1 MSSSHS
7 SFTFTEDLCES
18 CNFVTVCLFV
28 GKTHLGDL
36 QLLSLFEMFLP
47 HAVHQDTLTLQRWL
61 DMASIS
67 GARVS
72 KPQTGWAVPKCSI
85 EYIPLYLQHNSLNSD
100 FFRSFI
106 WWLKSLDHFRRPSA
120 SPWASMR
127 SGRCSVG
134 DNGPSG
140 PATAES
146 TIQLWILNG
155 YPTLKSKITA
165 VSVFQSIFA
174 CYIAILYYLIYIYIY
189 THHDSIL
196 LYIIYIAIMLY
207 SHMIMVR

>member
-1 MSSSHS
+1 MQLCDCLLVCRQDSSRRLAALEPFRNVPSPCSPSRHAHLAAMAGHGINLWSSSI
-7 SFTFTEDLCES
+7 
-18 CNFVTVCLFV
+18 
-28 GKTHLGDL
+28 KT
-36 QLLSLFEMFLP
+36 SNW
-47 HAVHQDTLTLQRWL
+47 R
-61 DMASIS
+61 
-67 GARVS
+67 
-72 KPQTGWAVPKCSI
+72 AVPKCSI

-174 CYIAILYYLIYIYIY
+174 CYIAILYYLIYIY

>member
-72 KPQTGWAVPKCSI
+72 KTQTGWAVPKCSI
-85 EYIPLYLQHNSLNSD
+85 EYKPLYLQHNSLNSD

-106 WWLKSLDHFRRPSA
+106 WWLKSLDHFWAPQRISMGIHEIWSLFRRGQRAKRTCNSRINDPTMNS
-120 SPWASMR
+120 
-127 SGRCSVG
+127 
-134 DNGPSG
+134 
-140 PATAES
+140 E
-146 TIQLWILNG
+146 WIPN
-155 YPTLKSKITA
+155 SKIKDYC
-165 VSVFQSIFA
+165 SVFQSIFA
-174 CYIAILYYLIYIYIY
+174 C
-189 THHDSIL
+189 
-196 LYIIYIAIMLY
+196 
-207 SHMIMVR
+207 

>member
-72 KPQTGWAVPKCSI
+72 KPQTGEQYLNVQLNTYLCICNTIAWTLTFSEVSSDDWNPLIIFGAPAHLHGHPWDLVAVPSGTTGQAD
-85 EYIPLYLQHNSLNSD
+85 LQQQNQ
-100 FFRSFI
+100 RSNYEF
-106 WWLKSLDHFRRPSA
+106 WMD
-120 SPWASMR
+120 
-127 SGRCSVG
+127 
-134 DNGPSG
+134 
-140 PATAES
+140 T
-146 TIQLWILNG
+146 QL
-155 YPTLKSKITA
+155 
-165 VSVFQSIFA
+165 
-174 CYIAILYYLIYIYIY
+174 
-189 THHDSIL
+189 
-196 LYIIYIAIMLY
+196 
-207 SHMIMVR
+207 

>member
-72 KPQTGWAVPKCSI
+72 KTQTGWAVPKCSI

-100 FFRSFI
+100 FSEVSSDDWNPLIIFG
-106 WWLKSLDHFRRPSA
+106 RPSA

-140 PATAES
+140 PAAQPQNQQSNYEFWMDT
-146 TIQLWILNG
+146 QL
-155 YPTLKSKITA
+155 
-165 VSVFQSIFA
+165 
-174 CYIAILYYLIYIYIY
+174 
-189 THHDSIL
+189 
-196 LYIIYIAIMLY
+196 
-207 SHMIMVR
+207 